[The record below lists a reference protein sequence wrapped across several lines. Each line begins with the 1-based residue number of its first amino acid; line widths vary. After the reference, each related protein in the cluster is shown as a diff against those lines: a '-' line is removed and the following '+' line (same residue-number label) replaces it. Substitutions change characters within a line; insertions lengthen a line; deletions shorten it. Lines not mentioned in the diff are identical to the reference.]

1 MNPMFNEYK
10 DAGKIQEALLI
21 GRNMVNKAPGD
32 SECVNAYLDFLLM
45 LAEKL
50 PRTDERKSFADQA
63 NLVLSFYEENADLT
77 DDIINDIHVYHNR
90 LGAVV
95 TDIAQLEQEEYE
107 KQKRA
112 IEATNTTQIKKLYTI
127 KQKLENAKTHAEFDK
142 LLQEIS
148 AVDAEID
155 HDNLTSEQNTHY
167 DQLNKSCTDTISAKM
182 RQLEYKDNID
192 YNKKAVNA
200 YNSAFTSFKNNES
213 RYKDKSQ
220 LFSLVS
226 TTLFAYDAGRLFNE
240 TLINLM
246 LTSIKNNKRLS
257 FYQNIAEPRQ
267 RKADSLPIAGMIS
280 PAMGG
285 MTYSTVTYTNDVN
298 QAFSD
303 LIANVSRR
311 GIQYANNIVVSRGG
325 LMAENFVADSY
336 NLDVTIKRSDAPR
349 ATVPEENGRAS
360 ADIKYG
366 DEQASLKFCKD
377 AESSAMNQT
386 NPGYGDQ
393 HRIVPSD
400 QLDDAK
406 DVLTGS
412 AQKNR
417 LRGREDA
424 AAQQEK
430 TRDLLDDR
438 IRGKDGTESTP
449 LTKKQDDDLS
459 KTIKKDENVNAYV
472 DNEAMDKVMEDTGI
486 KGKVKNAISKNEI
499 QGLASAVAI
508 RAGIGFTIGYAVSLA
523 QSGIT
528 PDSVKYAFV
537 IGGKSGVASGV
548 QSVVGYG
555 IGRTIGQIAT
565 NAIEGVLSNAGL
577 EITANISK
585 MCTMGTVGAITV
597 AVFSTV
603 QFVKLI
609 YHGECLKSAAIQ
621 VGKQALFSLSLLAIS
636 IAAQGMWGGP
646 AGIIVSIGTGIVIVS
661 YTIADAVHQRTFAEE
676 CHIKTIEEY
685 GRLALRHLNELQFA

>member
-77 DDIINDIHVYHNR
+77 DDIINNIHVYHNR

-127 KQKLENAKTHAEFDK
+127 KQKLENAKTHA
-142 LLQEIS
+142 
-148 AVDAEID
+148 
-155 HDNLTSEQNTHY
+155 
-167 DQLNKSCTDTISAKM
+167 
-182 RQLEYKDNID
+182 
-192 YNKKAVNA
+192 
-200 YNSAFTSFKNNES
+200 
-213 RYKDKSQ
+213 
-220 LFSLVS
+220 
-226 TTLFAYDAGRLFNE
+226 
-240 TLINLM
+240 
-246 LTSIKNNKRLS
+246 
-257 FYQNIAEPRQ
+257 
-267 RKADSLPIAGMIS
+267 
-280 PAMGG
+280 
-285 MTYSTVTYTNDVN
+285 
-298 QAFSD
+298 
-303 LIANVSRR
+303 
-311 GIQYANNIVVSRGG
+311 
-325 LMAENFVADSY
+325 
-336 NLDVTIKRSDAPR
+336 
-349 ATVPEENGRAS
+349 
-360 ADIKYG
+360 
-366 DEQASLKFCKD
+366 
-377 AESSAMNQT
+377 
-386 NPGYGDQ
+386 
-393 HRIVPSD
+393 
-400 QLDDAK
+400 
-406 DVLTGS
+406 
-412 AQKNR
+412 
-417 LRGREDA
+417 
-424 AAQQEK
+424 
-430 TRDLLDDR
+430 
-438 IRGKDGTESTP
+438 
-449 LTKKQDDDLS
+449 
-459 KTIKKDENVNAYV
+459 YV

-486 KGKVKNAISKNEI
+486 KGKVKNAIRKNEI

-508 RAGIGFTIGYAVSLA
+508 GAGIGFTIGFAVSLA

-537 IGGKSGVASGV
+537 NGGKSGVASGV

-555 IGRTIGQIAT
+555 IGRTIGQVAT

-609 YHGECLKSAAIQ
+609 YRGECLKSAAIQ